1 MGSLC
6 PEVACKKKRN
16 KKKQKETNKQTNKQ
30 ITEVDLYVQD
40 AGVVTNIRQLNISCC
55 ISME

>member
-6 PEVACKKKRN
+6 PEVAYK

-40 AGVVTNIRQLNISCC
+40 AGVVTNIRQLH
-55 ISME
+55 